1 MIYSNFTK
9 PVLDIVLFSKKLS
22 EMVGYKG
29 PLIVILWYFFSGMFI
44 KVVSPSFGEL
54 TAQTQ
59 RLEGDY
65 RSCHSDL
72 VFHSEEIAFFRV
84 NII

>member
-9 PVLDIVLFSKKLS
+9 PVLDIVLFSKKLA

-29 PLIVILWYFFSGMFI
+29 PLIVILWYFLSGLFI

-54 TAQTQ
+54 TAKT
-59 RLEGDY
+59 
-65 RSCHSDL
+65 
-72 VFHSEEIAFFRV
+72 
-84 NII
+84 